1 MENVAAS
8 SEQKPIVKV
17 EPTPVKLERYDEIER
32 KVREALDRNDIDT
45 VLLLNELTFSRNLEE
60 VLSKKEVSQFGVVYI
75 ALRTERGII
84 KRAGIYN
91 TIEIPD
97 PEDAENVLLDED
109 FNNRSVLAIP
119 RNSIYIARVSK

>member
-1 MENVAAS
+1 MENVVAS
-8 SEQKPIVKV
+8 SEQKPIVRV

-75 ALRTERGII
+75 ALRTERGVI

-97 PEDAENVLLDED
+97 PEDAENVLLDEN